1 MFNRLKKYILSKFI
15 QYIPGTS
22 KLAVMEAKR
31 LSEYIFDNFT
41 ASQQLII
48 LDELK
53 INLITMREDEIK
65 NKEIA
70 LIICEDDLKHL
81 KSNLIK
87 LNTK

>member
-1 MFNRLKKYILSKFI
+1 MLKRLKKYILSKFV

-31 LSEYIFDNFT
+31 LSEYIFTNFT

-53 INLITMREDEIK
+53 FNLIEMQENQIK
-65 NKEIA
+65 NKEIE
-70 LIICEDDLKHL
+70 LFEKEDDLKSL
-81 KSNLIK
+81 RANLVK

>member
-1 MFNRLKKYILSKFI
+1 MIKRLQKYILYKFV

-53 INLITMREDEIK
+53 LNLITMQEDQIK
-65 NKEIA
+65 NKE
-70 LIICEDDLKHL
+70 LELFQKEDNL
-81 KSNLIK
+81 KSLKSSLVK

>member
-31 LSEYIFDNFT
+31 LSEYVFDNFT

-53 INLITMREDEIK
+53 LNLITMQEDQIK
-65 NKEIA
+65 NKEVE
-70 LIICEDDLKHL
+70 LFEKEDNLKAL
-81 KSNLIK
+81 KSNLVK

>member
-22 KLAVMEAKR
+22 KLAAMEAKR

-41 ASQQLII
+41 ASQRLI
-48 LDELK
+48 LLEELK
-53 INLITMREDEIK
+53 FNLITMTEDQIK
-65 NKEIA
+65 NREIELFQKE
-70 LIICEDDLKHL
+70 EDLKGL
-81 KSNLIK
+81 KSNLNK

>member
-41 ASQQLII
+41 ASQRLI
-48 LDELK
+48 LLEELK
-53 INLITMREDEIK
+53 FNLITMTEDQIK
-65 NKEIA
+65 NREIELFQKE
-70 LIICEDDLKHL
+70 EDLKGL